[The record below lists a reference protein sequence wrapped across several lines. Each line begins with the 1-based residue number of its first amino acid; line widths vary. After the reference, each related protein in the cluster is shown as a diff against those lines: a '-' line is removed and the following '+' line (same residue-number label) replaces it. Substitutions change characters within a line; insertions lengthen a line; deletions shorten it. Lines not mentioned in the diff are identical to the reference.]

1 MLLTRSE
8 RLIATARLLPS
19 APIIGMVVVLS
30 ALGLGPTTAP
40 SVGAAR

>member
-8 RLIATARLLPS
+8 RLLATARLLPS

-30 ALGLGPTTAP
+30 AMGLGPNTAP
-40 SVGAAR
+40 TVVAR